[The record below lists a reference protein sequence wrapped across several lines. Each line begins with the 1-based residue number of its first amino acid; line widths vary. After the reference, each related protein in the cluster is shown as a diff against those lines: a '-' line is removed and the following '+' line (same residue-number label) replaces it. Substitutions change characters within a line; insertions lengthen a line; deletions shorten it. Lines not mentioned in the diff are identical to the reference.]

1 MGAPSKSYSFKY
13 FEKKMDSIIIRKYKP
28 EDHKDVSRIFG
39 AGMSDM
45 QTIKNGI
52 ALGRKSP
59 YVIGYLTILFLIGL
73 FYSIVYGFITLAIGL
88 LFHAFLVYF
97 FFNFYTREAL
107 TSDLKDKE
115 LVFWT
120 KS

>member
-1 MGAPSKSYSFKY
+1 
-13 FEKKMDSIIIRKYKP
+13 MDSIIIRKYKP

-73 FYSIVYGFITLAIGL
+73 FYSIVYGFIALAIGL
-88 LFHAFLVYF
+88 LLHAFLVYF
-97 FFNFYTREAL
+97 FFNFYTWYVFNIHPVIT
-107 TSDLKDKE
+107 TSKLK
-115 LVFWT
+115 LVDQLL
-120 KS
+120 KK